1 VSNQPE
7 IQILSSA
14 DLESIALEVAWDFSG
29 FEKLLAAVDGK
40 NAKQATALAGQIACK
55 AGCHHCC
62 RRIPTILPVEWAWI
76 RKLEQERQKLAK
88 SAHPEEGSIG
98 ARLEGRAESPIASES
113 AAHPSRRADG
123 PPQDER
129 QVELRSDF
137 HPDEPLCGHL
147 DAQGLCSIY
156 AARPLIC
163 RTHGSLILSDEGLDH
178 CPWNF
183 QELEEVDEDMVFRL
197 ENLHE
202 TLLRLNLAFLQR
214 SYPTRWREL
223 SAIRVEFQ
231 A

>member
-1 VSNQPE
+1 VSGTSL
-7 IQILSSA
+7 QILSSA
-14 DLESIALEVAWDFSG
+14 DIDAIAPEVPWDFSG

-40 NAKQATALAGQIACK
+40 CAKQEATLAEQIACK

-76 RKLEQERQKLAK
+76 RVT
-88 SAHPEEGSIG
+88 GS
-98 ARLEGRAESPIASES
+98 EASGQNP
-113 AAHPSRRADG
+113 ASRG
-123 PPQDER
+123 
-129 QVELRSDF
+129 LRSELN
-137 HPDEPLCGHL
+137 PGEELCGHL
-147 DAQGLCSIY
+147 DAQGLCTIY

-163 RTHGSLILSDEGLDH
+163 RTHGSLILSEEGLDH

-183 QELEEVDEDMVFRL
+183 QDLEEVDEDLVFRL

-214 SYPTRWREL
+214 SYPSRWREL

-231 A
+231 ACSDSLVQGRHFPNT

>member
-1 VSNQPE
+1 VSGE
-7 IQILSSA
+7 SLQILSSA
-14 DLESIALEVAWDFSG
+14 DLDAIAPEVPWDFAG

-40 NAKQATALAGQIACK
+40 NAKQAAALAGQIACK

-62 RRIPTILPVEWAWI
+62 RRIPTILPLEWAWI
-76 RKLEQERQKLAK
+76 RR
-88 SAHPEEGSIG
+88 SG
-98 ARLEGRAESPIASES
+98 AV
-113 AAHPSRRADG
+113 ADG
-123 PPQDER
+123 QNPTSVR
-129 QVELRSDF
+129 LRSDLN
-137 HPDEPLCGHL
+137 PGESLCGHL
-147 DAQGLCSIY
+147 DDQGLCTIY
-156 AARPLIC
+156 GARPLIC
-163 RTHGSLILSDEGLDH
+163 RTHGSLILSEEGLDH

-183 QELEEVDEDMVFRL
+183 QGLEEVDEDMVFRL

>member
-1 VSNQPE
+1 MTSP
-7 IQILSSA
+7 IQFLSSA
-14 DLESIALEVAWDFSG
+14 DIVAIAAEVPWDFSG

-62 RRIPTILPVEWAWI
+62 RRIPTILPIEWAWI
-76 RKLEQERQKLAK
+76 QAAGAEASGQNLASK
-88 SAHPEEGSIG
+88 G
-98 ARLEGRAESPIASES
+98 
-113 AAHPSRRADG
+113 
-123 PPQDER
+123 
-129 QVELRSDF
+129 LRSDL

-202 TLLRLNLAFLQR
+202 TLLRLNLAFLRR